1 MTKLNEKTLDISLI
15 LGALISIIA
24 AVSFGFTAKCE
35 DLRDNA
41 FRLHI
46 LANSDSAADQ
56 ALKYDVRDYI
66 IEELGFIFK
75 SCDTK
80 DETARLAKRNLPLIS
95 DRVNEYLLT
104 VGSPYRAVCSV
115 EKCRFNTRK
124 YGDYVLPAGEY
135 DALRIVLGKG
145 EGHNWWCVLFPS
157 VCIPAASAP
166 PAFPERAL
174 YESEKTKAALTADS
188 LASDNKNGIE
198 YKFLIY
204 EWFEGI
210 FGF

>member
-1 MTKLNEKTLDISLI
+1 MKMNEKALDISLI
-15 LGALISIIA
+15 LGALISVIA
-24 AVSFGFTAKCE
+24 ALAFGFTAECE
-35 DLRDNA
+35 EMRNNA

-56 ALKYDVRDYI
+56 SLKYDVRDYI
-66 IEELGFIFK
+66 IEDLGFIFK

-80 DETARLAKRNLPLIS
+80 DETVRLAKRNLSLIS
-95 DRVNEYLLT
+95 DRVNDYLLS

-115 EKCRFNTRK
+115 EKCRFDTRK
-124 YGDYVLPAGEY
+124 YGDYTLPAGEY
-135 DALRIVLGKG
+135 DALRIVIGEG

-157 VCIPAASAP
+157 VCIPAACPREALPNRS
-166 PAFPERAL
+166 L
-174 YESEKTKAALTADS
+174 YESEKSKAALTADS

-204 EWFEGI
+204 EWFGDI

>member
-1 MTKLNEKTLDISLI
+1 MKLNEKNLDISLI
-15 LGALISIIA
+15 LGALISVFA
-24 AVSFGFTAKCE
+24 ALAFGFTAECE
-35 DLRDNA
+35 EMRDNA

-56 ALKYDVRDYI
+56 SLKNDVRDYI
-66 IEELGFIFK
+66 IEDLGFIFK
-75 SCDTK
+75 SCKTK
-80 DETARLAKRNLPLIS
+80 DETVSLAKRNLTLIS
-95 DRVNEYLLT
+95 DRVNGYLT
-104 VGSPYRAVCSV
+104 SVGSPYRAVCTV

-124 YGDYVLPAGEY
+124 YGDYTLPAGEY
-135 DALRIVLGKG
+135 DALRIVLGEG

-157 VCIPAASAP
+157 VCIPAASSRNAL
-166 PAFPERAL
+166 PERGL
-174 YESEKTKAALTADS
+174 YESEKSKAALTADS

-204 EWFEGI
+204 EWFRDV